1 MNSSRIVLIGCQ
13 HSAGEAVAEL
23 AAQGQPLPEGVEWVS
38 VPCGGSVDELTI
50 LRAFEAG
57 AAQVVVI
64 ACCEGACR
72 SLVGNRWAEKRVA
85 AARALLAEVGIAPER
100 LTFRN
105 LAPSQAVDLAI
116 SLQPSAVSALPTAE
130 S

>member
-1 MNSSRIVLIGCQ
+1 VLIGCQ

-23 AAQGQPLPEGVEWVS
+23 AAQGRPLPDGVEWVS

-57 AAQVVVI
+57 AQEVLVI

-72 SLVGNRWAEKRVA
+72 SLAGNRWAEKRVGA
-85 AARALLAEVGIAPER
+85 VRALLAEVGIAPER
-100 LTFRN
+100 LVFRN
-105 LAPSQAVDLAI
+105 LAPSQAADLVV
-116 SLQPSAVSALPTAE
+116 SLQPSAVSSEVASGQVSP
-130 S
+130 